1 MMNNLEILKT
11 HLCDITAGWFRA
23 ECSSKYGVCSVLL
36 KTFAGFSNLKIR
48 FYLMSGGK
56 NMVGEVALSEEF
68 GGGV

>member
-36 KTFAGFSNLKIR
+36 KNFCRILKII
-48 FYLMSGGK
+48 FYLMSRGK
-56 NMVGEVALSEEF
+56 NMVGEVALSEEL

>member
-23 ECSSKYGVCSVLL
+23 ECSSKHGVCSVLL
-36 KTFAGFSNLKIR
+36 KNFCRILKIR

-56 NMVGEVALSEEF
+56 NMVGEVALSEEL

>member
-23 ECSSKYGVCSVLL
+23 ECSSKHGVCSVLL
-36 KTFAGFSNLKIR
+36 KTFTGFSNLKIR

-56 NMVGEVALSEEF
+56 NMVGEVALSEEL